1 MARWRMRA
9 MRPPSGIGYDGPSYG
24 ITHAH
29 DKSVLGRLTE
39 IIRLLY
45 LMNRLTVKP
54 RKGGFMGVLNIEG
67 ITHWSIPVN
76 NLDEAEK
83 FYGDL
88 LGLNARGRLGNSGMS
103 CFSVGDQNIL
113 LCERAPDVDKS
124 HKEEQNVHHSFT
136 VTPETLVKACKVF
149 KERKVPI
156 DRLYYR
162 GKGYFT
168 GRELYFFDPSG
179 NRLELRDPTWKA
191 GMPEPT
197 FEELA
202 RP

>member
-1 MARWRMRA
+1 M
-9 MRPPSGIGYDGPSYG
+9 GIL
-24 ITHAH
+24 
-29 DKSVLGRLTE
+29 K
-39 IIRLLY
+39 
-45 LMNRLTVKP
+45 
-54 RKGGFMGVLNIEG
+54 IEG

-76 NLDEAEK
+76 NLAESEN
-83 FYGDL
+83 FYGNL

-113 LCERAPDVDKS
+113 LCERAPNVDKS
-124 HKEEQNVHHSFT
+124 FTEEQNVHHSFT
-136 VTPETLVKACKVF
+136 VSPETLVQACKIF
-149 KERKVPI
+149 HERKVPI

-162 GKGYFT
+162 AKGYFT

-191 GMPEPT
+191 GMPEPS

-202 RP
+202 RS